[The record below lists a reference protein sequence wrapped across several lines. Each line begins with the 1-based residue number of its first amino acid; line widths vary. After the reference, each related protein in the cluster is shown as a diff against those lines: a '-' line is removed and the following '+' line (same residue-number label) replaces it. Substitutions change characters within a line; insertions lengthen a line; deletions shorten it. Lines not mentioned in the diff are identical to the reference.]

1 MTFNKKVLV
10 TLLGTLAITSAI
22 QAGEITLYTSQPQK
36 QMVKVVELFQQ
47 KYPNIKVNVYRDGTT
62 KVLSKLQ
69 AEIVADSPKPDVLMI
84 ADSVAMDALKRQ
96 GVLQPYKDAPVKD
109 FDPSQYDKD
118 KYYFGTKLIT
128 TGIIYNTKAGVPV
141 PESWND
147 LLSMAVK
154 NQVIMPSPL
163 YSGAAV
169 IHVGTLTEQPDF
181 GWAYYEKL
189 AKNGAV
195 AGKGNGSVRNA
206 VARGQKAYGIIIDY
220 MAIEAKKKGSPV
232 DFVFPKEGVTSINQ
246 PVAILKSA
254 KNVEDARKFIDFQ
267 LSKDA
272 QLQSVSQN
280 YIPLMKSIKVPEA
293 YGNLSKLKVMKA
305 DPKVIQEKIEE
316 NKKKFANLFGGA

>member
-10 TLLGTLAITSAI
+10 TLLGILAITSEI
-22 QAGEITLYTSQPQK
+22 QAGVITLYTSQPQK

-62 KVLSKLQ
+62 KVLNKLQ
-69 AEIVADSPKPDVLMI
+69 AEILAGNPKPDVLMI

-141 PESWND
+141 PKSWND
-147 LLSMAVK
+147 LLSKAAK

-169 IHVGTLTEQPDF
+169 IHVGTLTEQPEF

-220 MAIEAKKKGSPV
+220 MAIGAKKKGSPV

-280 YIPLMKSIKVPEA
+280 YIPLMKSIKAPEA
-293 YGNLSKLKVMKA
+293 YGNLSKLKIMKA
-305 DPKVIQEKIEE
+305 DPKVIQEKIEDI
-316 NKKKFANLFGGA
+316 KKKFANLFGGA